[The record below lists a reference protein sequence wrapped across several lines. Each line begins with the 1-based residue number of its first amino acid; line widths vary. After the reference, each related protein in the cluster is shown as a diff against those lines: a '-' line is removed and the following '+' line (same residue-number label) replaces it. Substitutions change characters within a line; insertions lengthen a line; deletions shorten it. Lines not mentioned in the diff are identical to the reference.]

1 MVRPRPEGFDVS
13 LEALAR
19 FVRSQLVT
27 MTKKYLVVTK
37 VDGKITMLSLSSNSS
52 HESDLENEC
61 GQMLA
66 ELFTGHRLDE
76 YFVQPW
82 PLAIRGAVDRQ
93 AVARA

>member
-1 MVRPRPEGFDVS
+1 MLLMKGI
-13 LEALAR
+13 
-19 FVRSQLVT
+19 

-37 VDGKITMLSLSSNSS
+37 VDGKLTMLSFSSNSS
-52 HESDLENEC
+52 QESELESEC

-82 PLAIRGAVDRQ
+82 PISGDLDGARQ
-93 AVARA
+93 PRSQV

>member
-1 MVRPRPEGFDVS
+1 MLYQNS
-13 LEALAR
+13 
-19 FVRSQLVT
+19 T

-52 HESDLENEC
+52 CASELESEC

-66 ELFTGHRLDE
+66 QLFTGHRLDE

-82 PLAIRGAVDRQ
+82 PISENPDGLRHTNTHV
-93 AVARA
+93 